1 VTKKLSEFEENNKIN
16 NYDWITEEEDEE
28 WWI

>member
-16 NYDWITEEEDEE
+16 NYDGITEEEDEE
-28 WWI
+28 W